1 MLASNLSRLYGTDL
15 SFLSYKIISLR
26 KTSSS
31 DFNQLFLLVSAKS
44 QSTEFQS
51 YFHDDKTDGLEL
63 LFPIGIVTSVISTV
77 KTYRS
82 NKFQLLRDPRS

>member
-51 YFHDDKTDGLEL
+51 YFHDKTDGLEL

>member
-31 DFNQLFLLVSAKS
+31 NFNQLFLLVSAKS

-51 YFHDDKTDGLEL
+51 YFHDKIDGLEL